1 MKDVTKNWIAS
12 ANYDFKTAEAMLNS
26 NRYIYVVFI
35 CHLSIEK
42 MIKAIISTEINDLPP
57 KSHNLLYLA
66 KKASIQF
73 SEVLQE
79 FVEQLDNVSI
89 STRYPEDLKRLSK
102 EVNKRKANDV
112 FCLTK
117 KALKWLKKDKRLKI

>member
-26 NRYIYVVFI
+26 NRYIYVVFM

-57 KSHNLLYLA
+57 KSHSLIYLK